1 VKQASIPIVC
11 RPCEPAS
18 AAKKIN
24 HSRCLDQKCRRRK
37 DGELVEL
44 QPAPDQL
51 QFGNA
56 PSFRIFLT
64 ISSCRPEALAG
75 GVIAKMIEIGRCL
88 ISVRPFE
95 NQQERNNAA
104 HCQ

>member
-1 VKQASIPIVC
+1 LINYSLPVRRHFVSFSPSQAADPV
-11 RPCEPAS
+11 
-18 AAKKIN
+18 
-24 HSRCLDQKCRRRK
+24 
-37 DGELVEL
+37 
-44 QPAPDQL
+44 
-51 QFGNA
+51 
-56 PSFRIFLT
+56 
-64 ISSCRPEALAG
+64 ALAG